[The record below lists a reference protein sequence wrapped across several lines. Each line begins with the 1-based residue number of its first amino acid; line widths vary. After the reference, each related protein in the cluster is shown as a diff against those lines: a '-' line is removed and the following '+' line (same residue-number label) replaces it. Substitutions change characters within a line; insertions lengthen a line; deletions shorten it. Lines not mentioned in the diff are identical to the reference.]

1 MAFGNTVSKMDT
13 DDHNF
18 STEDPGIIQLL
29 KQQKYVNKMLWVKVL
44 IFQLISWVLLII
56 FTASS
61 QIEYIVHHRQ
71 FGEVVI
77 VDSFYP

>member
-1 MAFGNTVSKMDT
+1 
-13 DDHNF
+13 
-18 STEDPGIIQLL
+18 
-29 KQQKYVNKMLWVKVL
+29 MLWVKVL
-44 IFQLISWVLLII
+44 IFQLIYWVLLII
-56 FTASS
+56 FAASS